1 MTPPDTL
8 TTLFRHHLWAN
19 TELFTLCAG
28 LTPEQLDAQVVGGYG
43 SLRDTLEHIVLAE
56 RHYLTQRQH
65 REPYRRPED
74 DPPLTPEAMLASI
87 RQTGEAFLDWIDR
100 IGPDDTYTVDLEDGH
115 PRHPQDHCPSP
126 GYQSRYQHRAQ
137 VMVIL
142 TQLGI
147 QPPEI
152 DAWMYFDTNK
162 G

>member
-56 RHYLTQRQH
+56 RHYLSRVSTG
-65 REPYRRPED
+65 EPYRRPED

-87 RQTGEAFLDWIDR
+87 RQTGEAFLEWIDKV
-100 IGPDDTYTVDLEDGH
+100 GPNDTYTADLEDG
-115 PRHPQDHCPSP
+115 PRVTPKTIVLAQVINHATE
-126 GYQSRYQHRAQ
+126 HRVH

-147 QPPEI
+147 QPPEN
-152 DAWMYFDTNK
+152 DLWMYFDTY
-162 G
+162 